1 MIQFPP
7 HSDHADH
14 DDARRHGAG
23 DESTPLRGP
32 DGSLQ
37 PGLQRVDRLLA
48 AEARQSRR
56 LPRGVLKRLTAASRG
71 YLPIEAAPASLPF
84 QRAARARSRTSVWG
98 QLAMAACIGLAFVVA
113 GWFGHHASVTPTEDV
128 AIHEADD
135 VRETATVRDMR
146 PERSPGAESL
156 ADALGTGTEWLLLGF
171 DDDEISVLLETAD
184 MSLNDLA
191 SELATLERISNL

>member
-7 HSDHADH
+7 HPDH
-14 DDARRHGAG
+14 DDARGNGAA
-23 DESTPLRGP
+23 DESAPLRGP

-56 LPRGVLKRLTAASRG
+56 MPHGVLKRMTAASRG

-128 AIHEADD
+128 AMHESGDTS
-135 VRETATVRDMR
+135 ETAPARDIR
-146 PERSPGAESL
+146 QEQPATAESL